1 MKELSHIDRVLP
13 EGTAP
18 PAEVPEAVFQAA
30 LAAFRSPRR
39 LDMRALATQLGI
51 GRATLYRRV
60 GGRDRLL
67 GHVLWY
73 LTRCSVARGL
83 EEAHGLVGVE
93 RVLAVV
99 RHLLHDVESGPALRR
114 FLQEEPAAALRVL
127 TTARGDV
134 QPRVVGLL
142 ERLLTVEEER
152 GALSLPLDRRVLAY
166 VLVRVCEGFLYA
178 DVIAD
183 QVPDVA
189 LAVEVVGRLLAAD
202 ATAAEG
208 VKIEAYGTR
217 LTSGDL
223 HAAVDAADPRRE
235 G

>member
-1 MKELSHIDRVLP
+1 MSHTDLDQILP
-13 EGTAP
+13 EGTSP
-18 PAEVPEAVFQAA
+18 PAEVPEAVFEAA

-39 LDMRALATQLGI
+39 LDMRALAGQLGI

-60 GGRDRLL
+60 GDRDRLL

-83 EEAHGLVGVE
+83 EEARGLVGAE
-93 RVLAVV
+93 RVLTVI

-134 QPRVVGLL
+134 QRRVVGLL
-142 ERLLTVEEER
+142 ERLLAVEEQR
-152 GALSLPLDRRVLAY
+152 GALRSPLDRRVLAY

-183 QVPDVA
+183 QPPDVE
-189 LAVEVVGRLLAAD
+189 LAVEVVARLLAAN
-202 ATAAEG
+202 ARAAEG
-208 VKIEAYGTR
+208 VKIGAYGTR

-223 HAAVDAADPRRE
+223 HAAADAADPRRE